1 MPAERESKTGTA
13 VVRANSAF
21 VISPIGAPDSAERR
35 HADWVLKS
43 IIQPAC
49 DLAGGLRADRG
60 EQITKQGQIMDQ
72 VLDSLIDDRLVIA
85 VLAFERP
92 NVYYELALAMAAGR
106 HVVILRHSKEKR
118 HFDIA
123 GFRTVNYADDLEG
136 QALTEKVAELAE
148 HLRTALAQD
157 SHKPTVFSRN
167 LDPLGRLYREY
178 EFKDT
183 FKEIDTPDYLEVF
196 RKASKFIGLQ
206 GISLFHFTKSSFT
219 WNAHDHSTWTF
230 FQVVEGK
237 ILFDAVDVI
246 VVLMDENNSA
256 LPHLL
261 KFNNRGDFTRSL
273 KEVKAEIRQSF
284 EAWSD
289 LEAELEGRRSQRADG
304 RKGSLKIHRL
314 AHGVVNYR
322 LTLTEQQAIL
332 TPYMNIFPYNSR
344 PPALICREGT
354 TFYDRLYREF
364 IDRAVSNEMAT
375 AALNEHGSLV
385 MNQK

>member
-1 MPAERESKTGTA
+1 MPAERESETGTD
-13 VVRANSAF
+13 VVRADSAF
-21 VISPIGAPDSAERR
+21 VISPIGLEDSPERR

-60 EQITKQGQIMDQ
+60 EQITKSGEIMDQ
-72 VLDSLIDDRLVIA
+72 VIDSITKDRLVIA

-106 HVVILRHSKEKR
+106 HVVILRHSGEKR

-123 GFRTVNYADDLEG
+123 GFRTVDYTDGMEG
-136 QALTEKVAELAE
+136 QLLSDKVAELAE
-148 HLRTALAQD
+148 HLRTALGQA
-157 SHKPTVFSRN
+157 SHKPTVFGNR
-167 LDPLGRLYREY
+167 DPLGRLYREY

-246 VVLMDENNSA
+246 VVLMDENNSS
-256 LPHLL
+256 LPHFL

-273 KEVKAEIRQSF
+273 KEVKAEIRQSY

-289 LEAELEGRRSQRADG
+289 LKSELEGRRSEREDG

-314 AHGVVNYR
+314 VHGVVNYR

-375 AALNEHGSLV
+375 AAIREHGSLV
-385 MNQK
+385 VNQK